1 VQRSSSN
8 PEQPITIEIVYALP
22 HEQTVITVELPGG
35 STVGQA
41 IVKSGLEARYPDLN
55 LSATKL
61 GIYGRVVSAD
71 TVLEDG
77 DRVEIYRALLADPK
91 QARRRRA
98 SRPR

>member
-1 VQRSSSN
+1 M
-8 PEQPITIEIVYALP
+8 YALP

-41 IVKSGLEARYPDLN
+41 IAKAGLGDRYPDLN

-71 TVLEDG
+71 TVLEHG